1 LDLVNRQF
9 APPCMCLWALWSTSI
24 RYNIFTLYYTL
35 LVNGELFAGDEKTDN
50 RKEKSVNYMLVCI
63 NNAHAL
69 KKNCTFIHSPKIPEN
84 RSYSHSFLDLFT
96 EGKWKN
102 LSKSSRVFVSGTG

>member
-1 LDLVNRQF
+1 MKNSKPMAV
-9 APPCMCLWALWSTSI
+9 C
-24 RYNIFTLYYTL
+24 
-35 LVNGELFAGDEKTDN
+35 
-50 RKEKSVNYMLVCI
+50 RKKG
-63 NNAHAL
+63 HAL
-69 KKNCTFIHSPKIPEN
+69 KKLHFYSVSEN